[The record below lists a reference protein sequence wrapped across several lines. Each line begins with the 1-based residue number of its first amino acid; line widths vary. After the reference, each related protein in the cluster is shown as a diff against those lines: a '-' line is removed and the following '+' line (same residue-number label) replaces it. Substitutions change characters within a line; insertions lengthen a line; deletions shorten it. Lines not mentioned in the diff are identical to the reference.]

1 MLRNRL
7 HVFKMHV
14 VTNFINLLKLLYLNP
29 SFNFLTILT
38 ILNRLLNRLNVL
50 KHTRLKGFIGFN
62 DCLKAKYDV
71 WFGLFN

>member
-50 KHTRLKGFIGFN
+50 NLLNIQ
-62 DCLKAKYDV
+62 A
-71 WFGLFN
+71 